1 MFEPILATL
10 NRHRWLA
17 SMAFLIPFSGAAA
30 LAMAL
35 PNLYRATATILVQ
48 RDQDPVAAAAALPA
62 DVETRLQT
70 IREEV
75 MSRKRLDVMA
85 ERFGLYPEL
94 GQRAPR
100 EMIID
105 RMRKD
110 IQIQLKGP
118 EQGAA
123 PAGTIAFSLS
133 VRGVD
138 RVLTASV
145 ANSLAES
152 YVEENL
158 AIRRRQA
165 KAAADALGA
174 QLTEVR
180 ARLDEQEV
188 SIGRYQAA
196 HNGELPQ
203 QLAVNLARMQQLE
216 TQLQL
221 TRESRMRAMDR
232 RDFAGR
238 QVAAP
243 YDPESNREATATRLT
258 RMRQELADLK
268 TTYSDKYP
276 DVARLR
282 NEISALESRQKTASP
297 GMAAPRPKPALDDD
311 MRTMESEEDRLRR
324 QIGAF
329 SARVDRAPQREQEF
343 AQLSRDY
350 ATTKELYGSLLK
362 KYQEATIA
370 DDMERDNKG
379 RQLRILDSAIAPPE
393 PFAPKRSRLM
403 LFGLMASLAF
413 AAGAVALAEKIDT
426 SFHTVDDLRSF
437 TRVPVLVS
445 IPPLRTRAAR
455 WRGRRLF
462 AWMTLVTVTGIVLL
476 AAAAWSVAHG
486 NIALVQMLA
495 QGSAS

>member
-1 MFEPILATL
+1 
-10 NRHRWLA
+10 
-17 SMAFLIPFSGAAA
+17 
-30 LAMAL
+30 
-35 PNLYRATATILVQ
+35 
-48 RDQDPVAAAAALPA
+48 
-62 DVETRLQT
+62 
-70 IREEV
+70 
-75 MSRKRLDVMA
+75 
-85 ERFGLYPEL
+85 
-94 GQRAPR
+94 
-100 EMIID
+100 
-105 RMRKD
+105 
-110 IQIQLKGP
+110 
-118 EQGAA
+118 
-123 PAGTIAFSLS
+123 
-133 VRGVD
+133 
-138 RVLTASV
+138 
-145 ANSLAES
+145 
-152 YVEENL
+152 
-158 AIRRRQA
+158 
-165 KAAADALGA
+165 
-174 QLTEVR
+174 
-180 ARLDEQEV
+180 
-188 SIGRYQAA
+188 
-196 HNGELPQ
+196 
-203 QLAVNLARMQQLE
+203 
-216 TQLQL
+216 
-221 TRESRMRAMDR
+221 
-232 RDFAGR
+232 
-238 QVAAP
+238 
-243 YDPESNREATATRLT
+243 
-258 RMRQELADLK
+258 
-268 TTYSDKYP
+268 
-276 DVARLR
+276 
-282 NEISALESRQKTASP
+282 
-297 GMAAPRPKPALDDD
+297 MAAPRPKPALDDD